1 MASWQ
6 AHAIDAALRL
16 LVKRRL
22 PRDFDIVQ
30 TRQRIES
37 MARGRFKDV
46 RITPATVGCIGEWVE
61 GSAGATAGPVMLYL
75 HGGGYVVCSPR
86 THRPI
91 TAAFARQGFRVFAPA
106 YRLAPEHPFP
116 AALEDA
122 AAAYEGILARGV
134 GSDRIVVAGD
144 SAGGGLALALLVA
157 LRDRE
162 RPLPAAAALLS
173 PWTDLAATGVSMRTN
188 VRSDAYLD
196 PTGVIKTAALYLRD
210 ADARTPLASPLY
222 ADMHRLPPTIIHV
235 GAREILRDDA
245 TRAADRIRAAGGDVV
260 LSVWPVVPHVW
271 QIFNRVLPEGRRSLA
286 EMAGFLRRYIS
297 R

>member
-16 LVKRRL
+16 LLKRRQ
-22 PRDFDIVQ
+22 PQDFDIV
-30 TRQRIES
+30 RLRARVES
-37 MARGRFKDV
+37 LARRHIKDV
-46 RITPATVGCIGEWVE
+46 RFTPATVGCAGEWVE
-61 GSAGATAGPVMLYL
+61 APGTSATAPTLLYL

-91 TAAFARQGFRVFAPA
+91 TAAFAREGFRVFAPD

-116 AALEDA
+116 AAVDDVLST
-122 AAAYEGILARGV
+122 YEALLAGLHP
-134 GSDRIVVAGD
+134 GQIVVAGD

-173 PWTDLAATGVSMRTN
+173 PWTDLAVTGESVTSNAR
-188 VRSDAYLD
+188 RDAYL
-196 PTGVIKTAALYLRD
+196 TGLAAAKTAALYFKG
-210 ADARTPLASPLY
+210 ADPRSPLVSPLY
-222 ADMHRLPPTIIHV
+222 ADLSGLPPMIVHV
-235 GAREILRDDA
+235 GDREVLRDDA
-245 TRAADRIRAAGGDVV
+245 TRLAERVRLAGGEVA
-260 LSVWPVVPHVW
+260 LAIWPVVPYVW
-271 QIFNRVLPEGRRSLA
+271 QIFNRLLPEGRQSLSQMA
-286 EMAGFLRRYIS
+286 EFLRRHVP